1 MDTLERSMLTQSG
14 AVKVNGDQDNAPE
27 ADVLPLDEQGQ
38 TTKQRNVMV
47 ALTDTAIDREAIAV
61 ACKAARKHAGEV
73 YGVYGIVV
81 PFRLALDDAMTDQTA
96 AANHALDEAKAVA
109 DQMKVRLDTEIIHT
123 RHFGQ
128 SLIQEAQDHD
138 CALIVLGVSYQLGV
152 NGQFSLSETADY
164 VLRNAPSRIWLVRGP
179 CPQIM
184 SKAAQ
189 QATQQPQQRQNNELS
204 RV

>member
-1 MDTLERSMLTQSG
+1 MDTLERSKLIQSG
-14 AVKVNGDQDNAPE
+14 AVKVNGDQDNGPE

-61 ACKAARKHAGEV
+61 ACKAARKHGGDV

-81 PFRLALDDAMTDQTA
+81 PFRLALDAPMEEQTA
-96 AANHALDEAKAVA
+96 AANHALDGAKAVA
-109 DQMKVRLDTEIIHT
+109 DQLKVHLDTEIIHT

-138 CALIVLGVSYQLGV
+138 CALIVLGVQYQLGV
-152 NGQFSLSETADY
+152 NGQFTLSETADY
-164 VLRNAPSRIWLVRGP
+164 VLRNAPSRIWLVRGA
-179 CPQIM
+179 CPQITG
-184 SKAAQ
+184 KPTAQ
-189 QATQQPQQRQNNELS
+189 QQTQTSELS

>member
-1 MDTLERSMLTQSG
+1 MDTLERSTLAQSG
-14 AVKVNGDQDNAPE
+14 AVKVNGNQENAPE
-27 ADVLPLDEQGQ
+27 ADVLPIPLDEQGQ
-38 TTKQRNVMV
+38 PAGRRNIMV
-47 ALTDTAIDREAIAV
+47 ALTDTAIDQEAIAV
-61 ACKAARKHAGEV
+61 ACKAARKHNGEV

-81 PFRLALDDAMTDQTA
+81 PFRLALDDDMATETA
-96 AANHALDEAKAVA
+96 AANHALDRAKSVA
-109 DQMKVRLDTEIIHT
+109 DQMKVHLDTEIIHT

-128 SLIQEAQDHD
+128 SLIQEALDHD
-138 CALIVLGVSYQLGV
+138 CALIVLGVSYQIGV

-184 SKAAQ
+184 NRPAQ
-189 QATQQPQQRQNNELS
+189 QAQQTTSELS

>member
-1 MDTLERSMLTQSG
+1 MDTLERSKLIQSG
-14 AVKVNGDQDNAPE
+14 AVKVNGDQDNGPE

-61 ACKAARKHAGEV
+61 ACKAARKHGGEV
-73 YGVYGIVV
+73 YAVYGIVV
-81 PFRLALDDAMTDQTA
+81 PFRLALDAPMEDQTA
-96 AANHALDEAKAVA
+96 AANHALDEAAAVA
-109 DQMKVRLDTEIIHT
+109 DQMKVHLDTGIIHT

-164 VLRNAPSRIWLVRGP
+164 VLRNAPSRIWLVRGA
-179 CPQIM
+179 CPQM
-184 SKAAQ
+184 VGKSTSAQ
-189 QATQQPQQRQNNELS
+189 QTQQTPQATELS

>member
-1 MDTLERSMLTQSG
+1 VDTLERSTLSESG
-14 AVKVNGDQDNAPE
+14 AVKVNGNQGSAPD
-27 ADVLPLDEQGQ
+27 ADVLPIPTDEQGQ
-38 TTKQRNVMV
+38 PVKHRNVIV

-61 ACKAARKHAGEV
+61 ACKAARKHNGQV

-81 PFRLALDDAMTDQTA
+81 PFRLALDDEMADQTA

-109 DQMKVRLDTEIIHT
+109 DQMKVHLDTAIIHT

-128 SLIQEAQDHD
+128 SLIQEALDHD
-138 CALIVLGVSYQLGV
+138 CALIVLGVSYQIGV

-164 VLRNAPSRIWLVRGP
+164 VLRNAPTRIWLVRGA
-179 CPQIM
+179 CPEVM
-184 SKAAQ
+184 NKPAQ
-189 QATQQPQQRQNNELS
+189 TTATELS

>member
-1 MDTLERSMLTQSG
+1 MDTLERSTLPGSG
-14 AVKVNGDQDNAPE
+14 AVKVNGNQDGVPE
-27 ADVLPLDEQGQ
+27 ADVLPLDEQGNL
-38 TTKQRNVMV
+38 TKQRNIMV

-61 ACKAARKHAGEV
+61 ACKAARKHGGEV

-81 PFRLALDDAMTDQTA
+81 PFRLALDAEMADETA
-96 AANHALDEAKAVA
+96 IANHALDQAKAVA
-109 DQMKVRLDTEIIHT
+109 EQMKGRLDTEIIHT

-128 SLIQEAQDHD
+128 SLIQEALDHD

-164 VLRNAPSRIWLVRGP
+164 VLRNAPSRIWLVRGA
-179 CPQIM
+179 CPQIANKPM
-184 SKAAQ
+184 QQTQAQ
-189 QATQQPQQRQNNELS
+189 PGELS

>member
-1 MDTLERSMLTQSG
+1 MDTLERSKLIQSG
-14 AVKVNGDQDNAPE
+14 AVKVNGDQDNGPE

-61 ACKAARKHAGEV
+61 ACKAARKHGGDV

-81 PFRLALDDAMTDQTA
+81 PFRLALDAPMEEQTA

-109 DQMKVRLDTEIIHT
+109 DQLKVHLDTEIIHT

-138 CALIVLGVSYQLGV
+138 CALIVLGVQYQLGV
-152 NGQFSLSETADY
+152 NGQFTLSETADY
-164 VLRNAPSRIWLVRGP
+164 VLRNAPSRIWLVRGA
-179 CPQIM
+179 CPQIIG
-184 SKAAQ
+184 KP
-189 QATQQPQQRQNNELS
+189 ATQQQTQTQTSELS

>member
-1 MDTLERSMLTQSG
+1 
-14 AVKVNGDQDNAPE
+14 VNGNQEGTPE
-27 ADVLPLDEQGQ
+27 ADVLPLDEQGYP
-38 TTKQRNVMV
+38 TKLRNIIV

-61 ACKAARKHAGEV
+61 ACKAARKHGGEV

-81 PFRLALDDAMTDQTA
+81 PFRLALDAEMADETA
-96 AANHALDEAKAVA
+96 VANHALDQAKAVA
-109 DQMKVRLDTEIIHT
+109 EQMKVRLDTEIIHT

-128 SLIQEAQDHD
+128 SLIQEALDHD

-179 CPQIM
+179 CPQI
-184 SKAAQ
+184 ANRP
-189 QATQQPQQRQNNELS
+189 TQQTQTQRNELS

>member
-1 MDTLERSMLTQSG
+1 MDTLERSKLIQSG
-14 AVKVNGDQDNAPE
+14 AVKVNGDQDNMPE

-61 ACKAARKHAGEV
+61 ACKAARKHSGEV
-73 YGVYGIVV
+73 YAVYGIVV
-81 PFRLALDDAMTDQTA
+81 PFRLALDAPMEDQTA
-96 AANHALDEAKAVA
+96 AANHALDEAAAVA

-164 VLRNAPSRIWLVRGP
+164 VLRNAPSRIWLVRGA
-179 CPQIM
+179 CPQIVGK
-184 SKAAQ
+184 SISAQ
-189 QATQQPQQRQNNELS
+189 QTHQTPQTTELS

>member
-1 MDTLERSMLTQSG
+1 MDTLERSTLPGSG
-14 AVKVNGDQDNAPE
+14 AVKVNGNQDGAPE
-27 ADVLPLDEQGQ
+27 ADVLPLDEQGYP
-38 TTKQRNVMV
+38 TKHRNIMV

-61 ACKAARKHAGEV
+61 ACKAARKHGGEV
-73 YGVYGIVV
+73 YGVFGIVV
-81 PFRLALDDAMTDQTA
+81 PFRLALDAEMADETA
-96 AANHALDEAKAVA
+96 AANHALDQAKAVA
-109 DQMKVRLDTEIIHT
+109 EQMKVRLDTEIIHT

-128 SLIQEAQDHD
+128 SLIQEALDHD

-179 CPQIM
+179 CPQIANRPM
-184 SKAAQ
+184 Q
-189 QATQQPQQRQNNELS
+189 QAQPQRNELS